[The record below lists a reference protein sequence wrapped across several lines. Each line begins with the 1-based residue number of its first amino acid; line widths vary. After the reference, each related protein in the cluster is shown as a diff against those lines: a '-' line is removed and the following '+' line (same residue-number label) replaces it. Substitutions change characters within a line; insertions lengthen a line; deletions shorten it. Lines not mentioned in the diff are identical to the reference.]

1 MVLRRINPI
10 TTTQKSSI
18 YEKVDICQDCNT
30 QYGTGSVLESGVLH
44 GSVHDAY
51 AIKTYP
57 KATILHY
64 KTPSDIV
71 LANMF
76 VLKKNIAIN
85 KEVRVSKKTG
95 EIPSFFA
102 GIANSMQSNIVQEN
116 RYLLILEGLKTT
128 VIISVLS
135 TFFGTVLGAIVCFM
149 RMSKNAILN
158 VLAKTYISILRGT
171 PVLVFLMLIFY
182 VVFASVNIDPYE
194 NGKKRQDRGVA
205 HAVGAKSRNR
215 Q

>member
-1 MVLRRINPI
+1 M
-10 TTTQKSSI
+10 
-18 YEKVDICQDCNT
+18 
-30 QYGTGSVLESGVLH
+30 
-44 GSVHDAY
+44 
-51 AIKTYP
+51 
-57 KATILHY
+57 
-64 KTPSDIV
+64 
-71 LANMF
+71 
-76 VLKKNIAIN
+76 
-85 KEVRVSKKTG
+85 SKKTG

-158 VLAKTYISILRGT
+158 VLAKTYSSILRGT

-182 VVFASVNIDPYE
+182 VVFASVNIDPVIVSVIAFGMNFAAY
-194 NGKKRQDRGVA
+194 VA
-205 HAVGAKSRNR
+205 EIYRSGIESIDKGQSEAGIAMGFTRVNTFIFIVLPQSV
-215 Q
+215 